1 MNKTINRRKK
11 NRVLPG
17 FGLNLGYSIFYLS
30 VIMLLPL
37 STIFIKSFSL
47 TWHEFWSIISDP
59 RVIESYKLSFGTS
72 LIAASINTIFGFIIA
87 WTLVRYD
94 FFGKKFFDAIVD
106 LPFAL
111 PTAVAGISLTAV
123 FSSNG
128 IIGKYLYALGIQSV
142 FSPAGII
149 IALTFIGLPFVVR
162 TVQPVLQDFDKE
174 IEDAAASLNANRIQI
189 FFKIILPGM
198 KDALLTGF
206 TLAFARALG
215 EYGSVVFISGNM
227 PFKTE
232 ITPLIIMTKLE
243 QFDYK
248 AAASIALVMLL
259 ISLFL
264 LILINILQLKLRK
277 DKIY

>member
-1 MNKTINRRKK
+1 MNKIFSGRKR

-47 TWHEFWSIISDP
+47 TWPEFWSIISDP

-72 LIAASINTIFGFIIA
+72 LIAAAINTVFGFIIA
-87 WTLVRYD
+87 WSLVRYD

-128 IIGKYLYALGIQSV
+128 IIGQYLYSLGIQSV
-142 FSPAGII
+142 FSPVGII

-174 IEDAAASLNANRIQI
+174 IEEAAASLNANRIQI
-189 FFKIILPGM
+189 FIKIILPGM

-232 ITPLIIMTKLE
+232 VTPLLIMTKLE

-248 AAASIALVMLL
+248 AAASIAVVMLL

-264 LILINILQLKLRK
+264 LVLINILQLKLRK
-277 DKIY
+277 DKIF